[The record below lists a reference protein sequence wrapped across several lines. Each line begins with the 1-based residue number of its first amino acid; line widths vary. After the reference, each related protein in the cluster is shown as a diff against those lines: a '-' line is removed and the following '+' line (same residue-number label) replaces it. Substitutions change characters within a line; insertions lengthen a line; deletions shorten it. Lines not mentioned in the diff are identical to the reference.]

1 MEATPEVPKER
12 RPLPAA
18 LVLVA
23 LLDFATAAL
32 LAVTALASLGFLALP
47 DARGLA
53 ALALP
58 IGLLAALYVVG
69 GVAILLRSRGTRGR
83 QIVLSSFGLLGFPLG
98 TLFHG
103 VVLVLFATHRGVGAI
118 YSGRPEDRWS
128 AEEAA
133 AVERLGRAKA
143 PAVAGALVLVAVGGL
158 FVLGVFSAIAIPNFL
173 NAVDRGKQKR
183 TLADIRTIAIAVESF
198 AVDHDAY
205 PDATDLAELRKIL
218 DPHYVHPF
226 PMSDGWGHAFVFET
240 FEEGGYR
247 IRSYGKDG
255 LPDEAPGGPMKSYA
269 DDIIFEDG
277 QFVQWPDGLDLDRR
291 DAPESKPVPRSVV

>member
-1 MEATPEVPKER
+1 MEVTPESPTER

-23 LLDFATAAL
+23 LLDFATAAV
-32 LAVTALASLGFLALP
+32 LALGAIAALAFLGFP
-47 DARGLA
+47 GARGLA

-58 IGLLAALYVVG
+58 IGLLAGLYVVG

-83 QIVLSSFGLLGFPLG
+83 QIVLSSFGLLGFPVG
-98 TLFHG
+98 TLLHG
-103 VVLVLFATHRGVGAI
+103 AILVLFATHRGVVAI
-118 YSGRPEDRWS
+118 YSGRPEERWS
-128 AEEAA
+128 TEETD
-133 AVERLGRAKA
+133 AVERLRRAKA
-143 PAVAGALVLVAVGGL
+143 PAVAGALALVAVGGL
-158 FVLGVFSAIAIPNFL
+158 FVLGLFSAIAIPNFL
-173 NAVDRGKQKR
+173 SAVDRGKQKR
-183 TLADIRTIAIAVESF
+183 TLADIRTIAMAVESF
-198 AVDHDAY
+198 AVDHEAY

-226 PMSDGWGHAFVFET
+226 PMSDGWGHALVFET

-255 LPDEAPGGPMKSYA
+255 LPDEAPGGPTKSYA

-277 QFVQWPDGLDLDRR
+277 QFVQWPEGTDLGGGN
-291 DAPESKPVPRSVV
+291 APEPKPLPRTVV